1 MTKVY
6 RRRSAAETLCQPRRS
21 RRKRKHDPA
30 GEHSVNKALFAAAA
44 CVAVAVAAPAM
55 AGEAFVG
62 VYKHDVTFIGDA
74 VGLGAAGR
82 EDGVDVHLGYRTNRI
97 ESLRWLGKPQVHAMV
112 SINSE
117 NTSNFVAAG
126 FDWRIE
132 LGQPGGFYLRPGMG
146 LAYTDGETQLP
157 PANAPNI
164 SDEERARRTYL
175 YYHRI
180 DFGSKVLFEPEL
192 ALGYDINDSWS
203 AELSYTHLSNG
214 QIFHQ
219 GKNQGLDDAG
229 VRLVYKF

>member
-1 MTKVY
+1 MK
-6 RRRSAAETLCQPRRS
+6 
-21 RRKRKHDPA
+21 
-30 GEHSVNKALFAAAA
+30 KALFAAAA
-44 CVAVAVAAPAM
+44 CAAVAVAAPAF

-62 VYKHDVTFIGDA
+62 VYKHDVTFVGNA

-82 EDGVDVHLGYRTNRI
+82 EDGVDLHLGYRTDRI
-97 ESLRWLGKPQVHAMV
+97 ESWRWLGKPQAHAML

-126 FDWRIE
+126 LDWRIE
-132 LGQPGGFYLRPGMG
+132 LGKPGGFYLRPGMG
-146 LAYTDGETQLP
+146 LAYTDGKAGLP

-164 SDEERARRTYL
+164 SDEERARRTEL
-175 YYHRI
+175 YYTRI
-180 DFGSKVLFEPEL
+180 DFGSHVLFEPEL

-203 AELSYTHLSNG
+203 AELSYVHLSNG

>member
-1 MTKVY
+1 MKTAMFAAVAASLLG
-6 RRRSAAETLCQPRRS
+6 SAAL
-21 RRKRKHDPA
+21 
-30 GEHSVNKALFAAAA
+30 GF
-44 CVAVAVAAPAM
+44 AAPAM

-62 VYKHDVTFIGDA
+62 VYKHDVTFIGKA

-82 EDGVDVHLGYRTNRI
+82 EDGYDVHLGYRTDKLEN
-97 ESLRWLGKPQVHAMV
+97 LRWLGKPQVHTMV

-117 NTSNFVAAG
+117 NKSNFVAAG
-126 FDWRIE
+126 FDWK
-132 LGQPGGFYLRPGMG
+132 LDFGQPGGFYLRPGMG
-146 LAYTDGETQLP
+146 LAYTDGKAKLP

-180 DFGSKVLFEPEL
+180 EFGSHVLFEPEL
-192 ALGYDINDSWS
+192 ALGYQVSDKVSV
-203 AELSYTHLSNG
+203 ELSYTHLSNG

-229 VRLVYKF
+229 VRLVYAF

>member
-1 MTKVY
+1 V
-6 RRRSAAETLCQPRRS
+6 
-21 RRKRKHDPA
+21 KH
-30 GEHSVNKALFAAAA
+30 ALFAAAA
-44 CVAVAVAAPAM
+44 CAAVAFAAPAF

-62 VYKHDVTFIGDA
+62 VYKHDVTFLGNA

-82 EDGVDVHLGYRTNRI
+82 EDGVDVHLGYRTDRI
-97 ESLRWLGKPQVHAMV
+97 ESLRWLGKPQAHAFV

-126 FDWRIE
+126 FNWRIE
-132 LGQPGGFYLRPGMG
+132 LGQPGGFYLRPGFG
-146 LAYTDGETQLP
+146 LAYTDGKAGLP

-164 SDEERARRTYL
+164 SDEERARRTEL
-175 YYHRI
+175 YYTRI

-192 ALGYDINDSWS
+192 ALGYDLNDSWS
-203 AELSYTHLSNG
+203 TELSYTHLSNG

-219 GKNQGLDDAG
+219 GKNQGLDDVG

>member
-1 MTKVY
+1 MK
-6 RRRSAAETLCQPRRS
+6 
-21 RRKRKHDPA
+21 
-30 GEHSVNKALFAAAA
+30 KALFAAAA
-44 CVAVAVAAPAM
+44 CAAVAVAAPAL

-132 LGQPGGFYLRPGMG
+132 LGQPGGFYLRPGLG
-146 LAYTDGETQLP
+146 LAYTDGKAGLP

-164 SDEERARRTYL
+164 SDEERARRTEL
-175 YYHRI
+175 YYTRI
-180 DFGSKVLFEPEL
+180 DFGSHVLFEPEL

>member
-1 MTKVY
+1 MKTAMF
-6 RRRSAAETLCQPRRS
+6 AA
-21 RRKRKHDPA
+21 
-30 GEHSVNKALFAAAA
+30 VAAAA
-44 CVAVAVAAPAM
+44 TLAVAAPAW

-62 VYKHDVTFIGDA
+62 VYKHDVTFIGNA

-82 EDGVDVHLGYRTNRI
+82 EDGFDVHLGYRTNRL
-97 ESLRWLGKPQVHAMV
+97 ENLRWLGKPQVHTMV
-112 SINSE
+112 SINSK

-132 LGQPGGFYLRPGMG
+132 LGQPGGVYFRPGIG
-146 LAYTDGETQLP
+146 LAYTDGKAGLP
-157 PANAPNI
+157 PANAPGLTQA
-164 SDEERARRTYL
+164 ERDRRTYL

-192 ALGYDINDSWS
+192 ALGYQVSDKVSV
-203 AELSYTHLSNG
+203 ELSYTHLSNG

-229 VRLVYKF
+229 VRLVYAF

>member
-1 MTKVY
+1 MKTAILAA
-6 RRRSAAETLCQPRRS
+6 SASFLV
-21 RRKRKHDPA
+21 
-30 GEHSVNKALFAAAA
+30 GGVALAAAA
-44 CVAVAVAAPAM
+44 PAC

-62 VYKHDVTFIGDA
+62 VYKHDVTFIGKA

-82 EDGVDVHLGYRTNRI
+82 EDGYDVHLGYRTDKLEN
-97 ESLRWLGKPQVHAMV
+97 LRWLGRPQVHAMV

-126 FDWRIE
+126 LDWKVDF
-132 LGQPGGFYLRPGMG
+132 GQPGGFYLRPGMG
-146 LAYTDGETQLP
+146 LAYTDGKAKLP
-157 PANAPNI
+157 AANAPNI

-180 DFGSKVLFEPEL
+180 EFGSHVLFEPEL
-192 ALGYDINDSWS
+192 ALGYQVSDKLSV
-203 AELSYTHLSNG
+203 ELSYTHLSNG

-229 VRLVYKF
+229 VRLVYAF

>member
-1 MTKVY
+1 M
-6 RRRSAAETLCQPRRS
+6 
-21 RRKRKHDPA
+21 KH
-30 GEHSVNKALFAAAA
+30 ALFAAAA
-44 CVAVAVAAPAM
+44 CAAVAFAAPSL

-62 VYKHDVTFIGDA
+62 VYKHDVTFLGNA

-82 EDGVDVHLGYRTNRI
+82 EDGVDVHLGYRTDRI
-97 ESLRWLGKPQVHAMV
+97 ESLRWLGKPQAHAFV

-126 FDWRIE
+126 FNWRIE
-132 LGQPGGFYLRPGMG
+132 LGQPGGFYLRPGFG
-146 LAYTDGETQLP
+146 LAYTDGKAGLP

-164 SDEERARRTYL
+164 SDEERARRTEL
-175 YYHRI
+175 YYTRI
-180 DFGSKVLFEPEL
+180 DFGSQVLFEPEL

-203 AELSYTHLSNG
+203 TELSYTHLSNG

-219 GKNQGLDDAG
+219 GKNQGLDDVG

>member
-1 MTKVY
+1 MK
-6 RRRSAAETLCQPRRS
+6 
-21 RRKRKHDPA
+21 
-30 GEHSVNKALFAAAA
+30 KALFAVAA
-44 CVAVAVAAPAM
+44 CAAVAVAAPAF
-55 AGEAFVG
+55 AGEVFAG

-82 EDGVDVHLGYRTNRI
+82 EDGVDVHLGYRTDRI
-97 ESLRWLGKPQVHAMV
+97 ESLRWLGKPQAHAMV

-126 FDWRIE
+126 FNWRIE

-146 LAYTDGETQLP
+146 LAYTDGKAGLP
-157 PANAPNI
+157 PANAPGL
-164 SDEERARRTYL
+164 SDEERARRTEL
-175 YYHRI
+175 YYTRI
-180 DFGSKVLFEPEL
+180 DFGSHVLFEPEL

>member
-1 MTKVY
+1 VDKGI
-6 RRRSAAETLCQPRRS
+6 
-21 RRKRKHDPA
+21 A
-30 GEHSVNKALFAAAA
+30 GELSVKKALFTAAA
-44 CVAVAVAAPAM
+44 CVAVATSAPAV

-82 EDGVDVHLGYRTNRI
+82 EDGVDVHLGYRTDRI
-97 ESLRWLGKPQVHAMV
+97 QSLRWLGKPQVHAMV

-132 LGQPGGFYLRPGMG
+132 LGRPGGFYLRPGMG
-146 LAYTDGETQLP
+146 LAYTDGKAGLP
-157 PANAPNI
+157 PANAPGLSQAEI
-164 SDEERARRTYL
+164 DRRTKL
-175 YYHRI
+175 YYTRI
-180 DFGSKVLFEPEL
+180 DFGSHVLFEPEL
-192 ALGYDINDSWS
+192 ALGYDLSDSWS

>member
-1 MTKVY
+1 MKT
-6 RRRSAAETLCQPRRS
+6 AM
-21 RRKRKHDPA
+21 
-30 GEHSVNKALFAAAA
+30 FA
-44 CVAVAVAAPAM
+44 AVAAATLAFAAPAL

-62 VYKHDVTFIGDA
+62 VYKHDVTFIGKA

-82 EDGVDVHLGYRTNRI
+82 EDGYDVHLGYRTDKLEN
-97 ESLRWLGKPQVHAMV
+97 LRWLGKPQVHAMV
-112 SINSE
+112 SINSK

-126 FDWRIE
+126 FDWKID

-146 LAYTDGETQLP
+146 LAYTDGKAKLP

-180 DFGSKVLFEPEL
+180 EFGSHVLFEPEL
-192 ALGYDINDSWS
+192 ALGYQVSDKVSV
-203 AELSYTHLSNG
+203 ELSYTHLSNG

-229 VRLVYKF
+229 VRLVYAF